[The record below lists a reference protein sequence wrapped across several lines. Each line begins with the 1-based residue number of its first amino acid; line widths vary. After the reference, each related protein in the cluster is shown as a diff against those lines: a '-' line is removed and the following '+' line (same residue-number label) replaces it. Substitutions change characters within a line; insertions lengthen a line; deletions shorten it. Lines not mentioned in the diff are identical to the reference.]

1 MWLTLRQHSLSPR
14 RLLCIRPPA
23 CRQRWMLQR
32 RSAVVEEKAEMTAA
46 LVVSEYQSSTEIQQ
60 VKDVNFDE
68 GVRSF
73 LYNVV
78 NE

>member
-1 MWLTLRQHSLSPR
+1 
-14 RLLCIRPPA
+14 
-23 CRQRWMLQR
+23 MLQR
-32 RSAVVEEKAEMTAA
+32 RSAVAEEKAETTVA
-46 LVVSEYQSSTEIQQ
+46 LAVSEYQSSAEIQQ